1 MAVSRSIYDLFDM
14 LCNCLYGKKNPC
26 TEEIISIENFVKLS
40 HELFQKMIL
49 LIIQK
54 QLNVKRDSYCILIH
68 KKPISINVVRYK
80 ITRCRHRICRIV
92 ADPSRPVA
100 AFKSSFLYLAFRDCD
115 NVDYKEKILASS
127 GNFKH
132 PSDPSSHLHR
142 LPGKRPSAV
151 RAAADG
157 LYAITLDMG
166 QT

>member
-100 AFKSSFLYLAFRDCD
+100 AFKSSFYTWPFAIVTMWIIKKNFG
-115 NVDYKEKILASS
+115 VILQFVNT
-127 GNFKH
+127 G
-132 PSDPSSHLHR
+132 PS
-142 LPGKRPSAV
+142 
-151 RAAADG
+151 
-157 LYAITLDMG
+157 
-166 QT
+166 